1 MRLPLSKRDP
11 FPQFDMKEEY
21 AKLNQLFHD
30 KDAFSIIQSRYS
42 QQRDYYSY
50 YDVLDDFF
58 LQWELRKSYT
68 SLEEMLMKEHISE
81 HDFAKKATEEKLLD
95 YIQFILNAIQYVQRT
110 VVRLPFKMH
119 LDNYSIGNAIKDNCH
134 LVLGKLNAEAK
145 TIDLELWVL
154 YKNDVATA
162 VSIQN
167 QESAQSIVEYLKIEN
182 RDNLERKGE
191 ILSSLY
197 KQLEPHKRN
206 LIDNGFQQLCND
218 MSLLLNKTGA
228 RHALDPNDGI
238 EAQILTMGDQERI
251 KWYDHAFK
259 AVLAC
264 MAVLPYLELKKEIKD
279 IKHRG
284 Q

>member
-11 FPQFDMKEEY
+11 FPKFDLNEEY
-21 AKLNQLFHD
+21 EKINQLFHD
-30 KDAFSIIQSRYS
+30 KDAFSVQSRYS

-50 YDVLDDFF
+50 YDVLDEFF
-58 LQWELRKSYT
+58 LQWHLRKECT
-68 SLEEMLMKEHISE
+68 SIEEMLYKLHISE
-81 HDFAKKATEEKLLD
+81 SSKITEGVFLD
-95 YIQFILNAIQYVQRT
+95 YAQFVMNAVEYVKEI
-110 VVRLPFKMH
+110 VIRLPFDIH
-119 LDNYSIGNAIKDNCH
+119 RDNYSIGNAIKDNCIF
-134 LVLGKLNAEAK
+134 VLNKLNAEAK
-145 TIDLELWVL
+145 SINLEWCVV
-154 YKNDVATA
+154 YKNDVATT

>member
-1 MRLPLSKRDP
+1 
-11 FPQFDMKEEY
+11 MKEDLPFYSDTIPFLLQNDEI
-21 AKLNQLFHD
+21 KW
-30 KDAFSIIQSRYS
+30 IIGFIRNILGKIPEQVSC
-42 QQRDYYSY
+42 
-50 YDVLDDFF
+50 
-58 LQWELRKSYT
+58 
-68 SLEEMLMKEHISE
+68 SLTIK
-81 HDFAKKATEEKLLD
+81 
-95 YIQFILNAIQYVQRT
+95 YVQRT

>member
-1 MRLPLSKRDP
+1 
-11 FPQFDMKEEY
+11 
-21 AKLNQLFHD
+21 
-30 KDAFSIIQSRYS
+30 
-42 QQRDYYSY
+42 
-50 YDVLDDFF
+50 
-58 LQWELRKSYT
+58 
-68 SLEEMLMKEHISE
+68 MKEHISE

-95 YIQFILNAIQYVQRT
+95 YIQFILNAIQYVQKT

-167 QESAQSIVEYLKIEN
+167 QESAPSIVEYLKIEN

-197 KQLEPHKRN
+197 KQLEPHKQQ
-206 LIDNGFQQLCND
+206 LKDNGFDKLC
-218 MSLLLNKTGA
+218 SHTAFLLNEAGI
-228 RHALDPNDGI
+228 RHAL
-238 EAQILTMGDQERI
+238 ILGKSNQKFLSMSRQELV
-251 KWYDHAFK
+251 KWYDRAFEMF
-259 AVLAC
+259 LAC
-264 MAVLPYLELKKEIKD
+264 MAVLPYSRYRKEVETLTNKK
-279 IKHRG
+279 
-284 Q
+284 QN